1 MGYSFLEEDREGP
14 AAVAAA
20 KLLQSCLTLC
30 DPIDGSPRGI
40 CEEPRGFW
48 PQRETVPG
56 ELGVTRVSLCGLWEC
71 ACLLSHFSC
80 VPLFVTITHQAPLS
94 MELSR
99 QEYWSGLLYPRSG
112 SFHYPGIEP
121 EPPEAP
127 ALQADSLP

>member
-1 MGYSFLEEDREGP
+1 M
-14 AAVAAA
+14 
-20 KLLQSCLTLC
+20 
-30 DPIDGSPRGI
+30 
-40 CEEPRGFW
+40 
-48 PQRETVPG
+48 PG
-56 ELGVTRVSLCGLWEC
+56 DLGVTRVSLCGLWEC

-112 SFHYPGIEP
+112 SFHDPGIEP

-127 ALQADSLP
+127 ALQADSLPLSYQGSSWSMGDQWETAVPGMQAVGAAGESRVS